1 MFITTLVQV
10 RGGEVLLLPGHDPPR
25 VQGDALHPPH
35 GQHRL
40 PPKVVD
46 SLKVANG
53 DGEQGELGRICGS
66 FERRHE
72 SLPREKRHRD
82 CMAGDDHTPGRGEGP
97 QV

>member
-46 SLKVANG
+46 SLEVANG
-53 DGEQGELGRICGS
+53 VEQGELGRICGS
-66 FERRHE
+66 FGRRHE
-72 SLPREKRHRD
+72 SPPREKRHRD
-82 CMAGDDHTPGRGEGP
+82 CMAGDGHTPGVGGGL
-97 QV
+97 QD